1 MNFSL
6 ERHPSSFSIPLP
18 LLLPSIKLLMT
29 CIRPC
34 TTFHVEGEDTNG
46 EDERN
51 KICYHGRKIKIGKM
65 R

>member
-6 ERHPSSFSIPLP
+6 ERHLNSFSIPLP
-18 LLLPSIKLLMT
+18 LLVPSIMLLMT
-29 CIRPC
+29 YIKPC
-34 TTFHVEGEDTNG
+34 TTLYVEGKDTNG

-51 KICYHGRKIKIGKM
+51 KICYHEGKIRIGKM